1 MTNTKD
7 DLLFAKKEKENK
19 NMFSPK
25 KLKWLL
31 VQETLTTPQTPI
43 NEIHKLTDSEWILQW
58 IQQRSSFCAP
68 VKTEPTKLN
77 DKVV

>member
-58 IQQRSSFCAP
+58 IQQ
-68 VKTEPTKLN
+68 
-77 DKVV
+77 